1 MQLSKQLILFRYI
14 LGQFGYETFE
24 ELRNDFNTKKTGIS
38 SSGYTFFAASIMSNP
53 NKKVDDNLIQQ
64 YDDAIQ
70 GYEKKL
76 RENRA
81 EPFFSFKYYQWLA
94 LLFTEFFFDVYSS
107 QKEILINELNAL
119 LKPKSDFKNI
129 EAFNENDLK
138 KLAYWM
144 ATGSGK
150 TLIMHCNYWQATK
163 YFKNDWENII
173 LITPNEG
180 LSRQHYESFT
190 ESGIDAK
197 LYSGSEESL
206 KTREDEVLILEITKL
221 VKDKEGEGV
230 SVDVDYF
237 SESKNLVFIDEGH
250 KGSKSAEQTWKT
262 LRQHLTRGNGSFTF
276 EYSATFG
283 QVIEIPSERLFNN
296 YLDLKDTD
304 SSELTDANK
313 KTILKVSLHNEYVKS
328 ILFDYSYRHFYT
340 DGYGKDFSVFNL
352 DVTNEY
358 SEEQN
363 SLLFTGSLLGYY
375 EQLVLF
381 EKYQD
386 ELRQYNIEK
395 PLWVFIGSSVISS
408 NGSKTLNKGDK
419 QSVSD
424 VTKIVNFFK
433 FILSSPQKLQQQIDK
448 ILSEQSDLR
457 DKSGDDIF
465 KSRFQYLK
473 NNKPLAE
480 QILNKVFNGIG
491 SLEAFQVKQAEGEI
505 ALKTKTSDNY
515 FAVINIGDVPKYAK
529 KLEADTDGELSIQD
543 DNFTK
548 SLFQRISETNST
560 INILIGAKKFIEGW
574 NSWRVSSMG
583 LMNMGKNEGTQIIQL
598 FGRGVRLKGKDFSL
612 KREKANAPY
621 YVRALQNISI
631 MGLNASYM
639 NRFLVEIENEVPEYT
654 EYPIDIKLNNK
665 DQWNRKIMTFRK
677 QEDKDFKDEIVELE
691 YNRQIARR
699 VTIDLRN
706 KVSIAAGGFN
716 SRVAEDTKPYFENF
730 LKQFIGFI
738 DINAIVMEA
747 NRYKLI
753 RGFNNLII
761 NRNAIE
767 KLITDSNF
775 ELHSHKGQFGIDE
788 AITGKVH
795 SVAVGLVKD
804 YIKKFYAVKEKEF
817 LSKYLTYDLLDYESH
832 ADMFPASHQL
842 IVKVPKEYDGF
853 IKELKKSIKEMY
865 SCDTRTLPSIHFDK
879 HLYSPIASFAKGK
892 KYKEIK
898 TIPTRL
904 NEGERDFLKHLRE
917 FIIETKLFEGKEIF
931 VLRNLSVKGIGFF
944 MESSSFYPDFILW
957 VVDQNMQ
964 HIYFLDPKGILL
976 GDNHFNNPKILWCKE
991 SAPELGQKIQ
1001 QELTKDKKDIL
1012 VSVSAFILSNTAYN
1026 EVAERWGAGT
1036 GTTKED
1042 FADNHVLFIE
1052 YNKDY
1057 LFKIFEN
1064 LTT

>member
-14 LGQFGYETFE
+14 LGQFGYDTFE
-24 ELRNDFNTKKTGIS
+24 ELRDDFNNKETGTS
-38 SSGYTFFAASIMSNP
+38 STGYTFFAATIMSNSK
-53 NKKVDDNLIQQ
+53 KKVEDNLIQL
-64 YDDAIQ
+64 YDEAIQ

-81 EPFFSFKYYQWLA
+81 EPFFSFKYYQWFS
-94 LLFTEFFFDVYSS
+94 LLFTEYFFDLYSS
-107 QKEILINELNAL
+107 QKDTLIQQLNIFL
-119 LKPKSDFKNI
+119 EKETDFKNI
-129 EAFNENDLK
+129 EPFSENDLK

-150 TLIMHCNYWQATK
+150 TLIMHCNYWQAVK

-206 KTREDEVLILEITKL
+206 KTKEGEVLILEITKL
-221 VKDKEGEGV
+221 VKDKTGEGV

-250 KGSKSAEQTWKT
+250 KGSKSEEQTWKN
-262 LRQHLTRGNGSFTF
+262 LRQHLTRGDGSFTF

-283 QVIEIPSERLFNN
+283 QVITNKNKFLFN
-296 YLDLKDTD
+296 
-304 SSELTDANK
+304 
-313 KTILKVSLHNEYVKS
+313 EYAKS
-328 ILFDYSYRHFYT
+328 IIFDYSYRHFYT

-352 DVTNEY
+352 DATNEY
-358 SEEQN
+358 SQEQN
-363 SLLFTGSLLGYY
+363 SLLLTGSLLGYY

-381 EKYQD
+381 EQYQD
-386 ELRQYNIEK
+386 ELRQYNVEK
-395 PLWVFIGSSVISS
+395 PLWVFVGSRVISS
-408 NGSKTLNKGDK
+408 NGSKLNKGDK

-424 VTKIVNFFK
+424 VTRIVNFFK
-433 FILSSPQKLQQQIDK
+433 FILSSPRQLQYQIDK
-448 ILSEQSDLR
+448 ILTEQSDLR
-457 DKSGDDIF
+457 DKDGDDIF
-465 KSRFQYLK
+465 KQRFQYLK
-473 NNKPLAE
+473 ENKPVAE
-480 QILNKVFNGIG
+480 EILNKVFNGIG

-529 KLEADTDGELSIQD
+529 TLEADTGGELSIQD

-548 SLFQRISETNST
+548 SLFQAISETNST
-560 INILIGAKKFIEGW
+560 INILIGSKKFIEGW

-583 LMNMGKNEGTQIIQL
+583 LMNMGKSEGAQIIQL
-598 FGRGVRLKGKDFSL
+598 FGRGVRLKGKNFSL
-612 KREKANAPY
+612 KREEANAPY
-621 YVRALQNISI
+621 FIRALQNISI

-654 EYPIDIKLNNK
+654 EYPIEIKWNNEEK
-665 DQWNRKIMTFRK
+665 WDGQIMTFRK
-677 QEDKDFKDEIVELE
+677 QKDKNFKEEIVELV
-691 YNRQIARR
+691 YNSQIAKR

-716 SRVAEDTKPYFENF
+716 SQVAEDNETYKVNF
-730 LKQFIGFI
+730 LKQFINFI
-738 DINAIVMEA
+738 DLDALVLEA

-753 RGFNNLII
+753 KGYSNLII
-761 NRNAIE
+761 KTTVIQQ
-767 KLITDSNF
+767 LITDGNF
-775 ELHSHKGQFGIDE
+775 NLYSHKEQFGLNE
-788 AITGKVH
+788 AISGKVH
-795 SVAVGLVKD
+795 SVAVSLIKD
-804 YIKKFYAVKEKEF
+804 YINKFYADKEKEF
-817 LSKYLTYDLLDYESH
+817 LSKYLTYDLLDHETH
-832 ADMFPASHQL
+832 AEMFPTSQKM
-842 IVKVPKEYDGF
+842 IVKVPKKHEAF
-853 IKELKKSIKEMY
+853 IKELEKSVKEIY
-865 SCDTRTLPSIHFDK
+865 ESDTKTLPSIHFDK
-879 HLYSPIASFAKGK
+879 HLYSPIASIADGK

-898 TIPTRL
+898 TVPTRL

-917 FIIETKLFEGKEIF
+917 FVKEKNDLFEGKELF

-957 VVDQNMQ
+957 VVDNNMQ

-991 SAPELGQKIQ
+991 SAPQLGQKIQ
-1001 QELTKDKKDIL
+1001 QELTKDKKDIS
-1012 VSVSAFILSNTAYN
+1012 VSVSAFILSYTAYN
-1026 EVAERWGAGT
+1026 EVRDRWGEGT

-1042 FADNHVLFIE
+1042 FANNNVLFIE
-1052 YNKDY
+1052 NNKDY
-1057 LFKIFEN
+1057 LFSIFKN
-1064 LTT
+1064 LEE